1 MLRESA
7 ILKYLQQH
15 AADSQLAAPLLVH
28 MRHVVDK
35 VTTTASMLAKH
46 CGKTTVG
53 MKDVAQATTPVCVT
67 CAEYDAGSN
76 TCTVLASAARTRT
89 NAPTQVG
96 GALYD
101 GWCGGHQ
108 AQCGVVKNAT
118 CLFAG
123 GGGRHSGRR
132 SQRRQRLLVRAPNT
146 PGGRPCT
153 CASSRHAAAAETHKA
168 KASGGLFDY
177 SGFCGD
183 HSALTQCTHSDNLGG
198 ASSSGGTCSGGGRRT
213 RTRTSRAR
221 TRRQKGGM
229 QMYTGFCDSH
239 PTQCQFAD
247 TASMTAAAS
256 SMPCSGG
263 GGGGRG
269 LSRSRSR
276 KRSVRRK
283 RRGGGV
289 SYSDGYDTGGGDGD
303 KEGETY
309 GAAPQMMILTK
320 TAVTRQMQEQ
330 TNMHWTANAVSLLED
345 SVRYH
350 FHEVVN
356 QVNALEG
363 VPAGDALAQVIQS
376 YKL

>member
-1 MLRESA
+1 
-7 ILKYLQQH
+7 
-15 AADSQLAAPLLVH
+15 
-28 MRHVVDK
+28 
-35 VTTTASMLAKH
+35 
-46 CGKTTVG
+46 
-53 MKDVAQATTPVCVT
+53 
-67 CAEYDAGSN
+67 
-76 TCTVLASAARTRT
+76 
-89 NAPTQVG
+89 
-96 GALYD
+96 
-101 GWCGGHQ
+101 
-108 AQCGVVKNAT
+108 
-118 CLFAG
+118 
-123 GGGRHSGRR
+123 
-132 SQRRQRLLVRAPNT
+132 
-146 PGGRPCT
+146 
-153 CASSRHAAAAETHKA
+153 
-168 KASGGLFDY
+168 
-177 SGFCGD
+177 
-183 HSALTQCTHSDNLGG
+183 
-198 ASSSGGTCSGGGRRT
+198 
-213 RTRTSRAR
+213 
-221 TRRQKGGM
+221 
-229 QMYTGFCDSH
+229 MYTGFCDSH

-269 LSRSRSR
+269 RSRSR

-283 RRGGGV
+283 RRGGGTR
-289 SYSDGYDTGGGDGD
+289 YSDGYDTGGGEEE

-330 TNMHWTANAVSLLED
+330 TNMHWTASAVSLLED